1 MGTRDALVVLLLASQ
16 VTFLTAKQ
24 HTVCAIANE
33 DTEVVFDCGG
43 ELISEV
49 QFGSFGT
56 PHGSC
61 DNVGGGNFQV
71 ERTCHAPQTTALL
84 EERCLGQATCIF
96 QATAENFGG
105 KPTCPASAGS
115 KRWLASVLVC
125 GNTPNDRK
133 PPQLQLPK
141 QEFKIHLGWTVVLL
155 ICLAFAAYCGLGIH
169 FNIQRNGAKG
179 LETIPHLELW
189 KDLPS
194 LVWEGIIFTID
205 TLKSRGRG
213 QYEGVL

>member
-1 MGTRDALVVLLLASQ
+1 MHPRRRPSWRSGAWVRPRAFFRQLREFWRQS
-16 VTFLTAKQ
+16 
-24 HTVCAIANE
+24 
-33 DTEVVFDCGG
+33 
-43 ELISEV
+43 
-49 QFGSFGT
+49 
-56 PHGSC
+56 
-61 DNVGGGNFQV
+61 
-71 ERTCHAPQTTALL
+71 
-84 EERCLGQATCIF
+84 
-96 QATAENFGG
+96 
-105 KPTCPASAGS
+105 PTCPASAGS
-115 KRWLASVLVC
+115 KRWLASVLC

-133 PPQLQLPK
+133 PPQLPQLPK